1 MSTPPDQARPRILF
15 IRLSALGDVVN
26 TLPAL
31 EALRRGFPHAHIGFA
46 VEDRAKD
53 LIVGHPS
60 VDRVHVLERKRW
72 RAMLRAPTQWLA
84 ARRELAG
91 FVRELRAE
99 RYGIALD
106 FQGNFKGA
114 LHSLFSSAPRRIGF
128 ARGFDREWS
137 HLVSTEHVTP
147 TAAGQT
153 QHRVHKFLAL
163 AAHLGAPVDRPSY
176 RLPDLGAS
184 KARVADFR
192 RAAQVG
198 EYVALHPGA
207 SGRGALKMWPAPRF
221 GELAARIAHETG
233 LRPVVTWGPGERPL
247 AESVVAASGGAA
259 VLALAT
265 TSVLDLA
272 ALVAGARLFVGCD
285 SGPLHL
291 ASAVSTPSVALFGPK
306 DPRTYGPFH
315 PRNRVVAHGEPGRGS
330 MDAISVEDA
339 FSAVSSL
346 LAELVA
352 GEVAAP
358 GGCSAS
364 GAALQ

>member
-1 MSTPPDQARPRILF
+1 MPTPTPEARPRILF

-31 EALRRGFPHAHIGFA
+31 EALRRGFPQAFIGFA

-72 RAMLRAPTQWLA
+72 RTMLRSPSKWLA

-114 LHSLFSSAPRRIGF
+114 LHAVFSSAPRRVGF
-128 ARGFDREWS
+128 ARGFNKELN
-137 HLVSTEHVTP
+137 HLFSNERVRPSSATER
-147 TAAGQT
+147 

-163 AAHLGAPVDRPSY
+163 AGYLGAPVDRASY

-184 KARVADFR
+184 SARVAEFR
-192 RAAQVG
+192 RAANVG
-198 EYVALHPGA
+198 EYAALHPGA
-207 SGRGALKMWPAPRF
+207 SGRGALKKWPAERF
-221 GELAARIAHETG
+221 GELAARIARECG
-233 LRPVVTWGPGERPL
+233 LRPVITWGPGEQAL
-247 AESVVAASGGAA
+247 AESVVAASGGSAL
-259 VLALAT
+259 LALQT

-272 ALVAGARLFVGCD
+272 ALIAGARIFVGCD

-315 PRNRVVAHGEPGRGS
+315 ARSRVVFHGEPGQGR
-330 MDAISVEDA
+330 MEDIPVDQA
-339 FSAVSSL
+339 FSAVISL
-346 LAELVA
+346 LSEVGA
-352 GEVAAP
+352 GASAP
-358 GGCSAS
+358 PGRVLGAGG
-364 GAALQ
+364 